1 MTDDQYLLKKLQEM
15 LHWKRSKAYYA
26 GKLGISLEQIKDIF
40 QNLKSSKDAIDD
52 AETAHYISELEDAIV
67 KYEEDLKEGKGTV
80 VFNSKE
86 EIRTLDELIEKCRID
101 TSKWE
106 VVKYVQNYWGNAKTP
121 HWQVKAWL
129 GKRKEEHLYQ
139 DAFVEFLKIYQ
150 SNYKTVIPPD
160 NSSNKDE
167 VCLVINK
174 QDAHY
179 NKFDV
184 GGDNSLEKRFEKILR
199 KTITIVNQALV
210 SNSIERLFY
219 VVGSDEMNSEFT
231 NTTTKGTPQTNINTY
246 HESFSR
252 VCNHETTMI
261 DMFLEKAEDV
271 DVIYVPGNHDEYVG
285 WHIITWLQAYYRD
298 EPRVTFDVSPSYRKY
313 VSYGKTAMMFNHGD
327 VMKGQNLALVF
338 PMEMKESWSNFD
350 NYYIFT
356 GDKHHEVTQS
366 LNGIK
371 FFQIPAF
378 SNAKSSWDER
388 KGYTCVKGE
397 VTAFLID
404 KIDGITNIFKQ
415 YL

>member
-1 MTDDQYLLKKLQEM
+1 MADNQYLLERLKEM

-26 GKLGISLEQIKDIF
+26 GKLGISIEHIDDIF
-40 QNLKSSKDAIDD
+40 QSLKTSKDVVDD
-52 AETAHYISELEDAIV
+52 AETAHYISELEETIV
-67 KYEEDLKEGKGTV
+67 KYEEDLKEGKGSV
-80 VFNSKE
+80 VINSKE
-86 EIRTLDELIEKCRID
+86 EIRTLDELIEKCKID

-121 HWQVKAWL
+121 YWQVKAWL
-129 GKRKEEHLYQ
+129 GRKKEQHLYQ
-139 DAFVEFLKIYQ
+139 DAFVEFLKTYQ
-150 SNYKTVIPPD
+150 PDHKVVVPPVESYK
-160 NSSNKDE
+160 NE
-167 VCLVINK
+167 ACLVINK

-184 GGDNSLEKRFEKILR
+184 GGDNSLEKRFHRILI
-199 KTITIVNQALV
+199 KTRIILDQALA
-210 SNSIERLFY
+210 SNSIENVFY

-231 NTTTKGTPQTNINTY
+231 NTTTKGTPQTNIKTY
-246 HESFSR
+246 HEAFSK
-252 VCNHETTMI
+252 VCNHETSMI
-261 DMFLEKAEDV
+261 DMLLESSENV

-285 WHIITWLQAYYRD
+285 WHIITWLQAYYKD

-313 VSYGKTAMMFNHGD
+313 VGYGSTAMMFNHGD

-338 PMEMKESWSNFD
+338 PMEMKEDWSSFD

-378 SNAKSSWDER
+378 STAKSSWDER

-397 VTAFLID
+397 MTAFLID
-404 KIDGITNIFKQ
+404 KIDGMTNIFKQ

>member
-1 MTDDQYLLKKLQEM
+1 MLGWKK
-15 LHWKRSKAYYA
+15 SKAYYA
-26 GKLGISLEQIKDIF
+26 ERLGITMGELLLLLEE
-40 QNLKSSKDAIDD
+40 LKSSEDIRNE
-52 AETAHYISELEDAIV
+52 AEAAKYISELEEGIIS
-67 KYEEDLKEGKGTV
+67 YKESLENKTGEL
-80 VFNSKE
+80 VFNSKDQ
-86 EIRTLDELIEKCRID
+86 IKTLDELIDKCKID
-101 TSKWE
+101 TSVWQ

-139 DAFVEFLKIYQ
+139 DAFVEFLKTYQ
-150 SNYKTVIPPD
+150 PNYKTVIPPD

-184 GGDNSLEKRFEKILR
+184 GGDNSLEKRFEKIFR
-199 KTITIVNQALV
+199 KTLTIVNQALV
-210 SNSIERLFY
+210 SNSIEKIFY
-219 VVGSDEMNSEFT
+219 IVGSDEMNSEFT
-231 NTTTKGTPQTNINTY
+231 NTTTKGTPQTNISTY

-261 DMFLEKAEDV
+261 DMLLEKAEDV
-271 DVIYVPGNHDEYVG
+271 EVIYVPGNHDEYVG
-285 WHIITWLQAYYRD
+285 WHIITWLEAYYRD
-298 EPRVTFDVSPSYRKY
+298 EPRVIFDVSPSYRKY
-313 VSYGKTAMMFNHGD
+313 IGYGSTAMMFNHGD

-338 PMEMKESWSNFD
+338 PMEMKGSWSNFD

-378 SNAKSSWDER
+378 STAKSSWDER

-404 KIDGITNIFKQ
+404 KIDGMTNIFKQ